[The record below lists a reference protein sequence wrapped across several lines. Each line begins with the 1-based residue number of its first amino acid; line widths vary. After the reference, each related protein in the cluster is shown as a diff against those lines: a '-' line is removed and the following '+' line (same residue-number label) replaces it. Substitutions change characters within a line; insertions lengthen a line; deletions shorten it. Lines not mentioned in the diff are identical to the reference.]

1 MKNKGLVITLAPGLA
16 NCGRILH
23 LDLARFMEK
32 PQETIKN
39 CLTAAL
45 DNNAKCR
52 SVAFPAL
59 GTGELVLSHLH
70 AAIFHRSSIV
80 GMSSHPPTCLPL
92 PLALQSHQYYCNWTC
107 GPFLILGSGEAGDCQ
122 GETVTLE

>member
-1 MKNKGLVITLAPGLA
+1 MKKKGRVITPAPGLA
-16 NCGRILH
+16 NCDKILH

-45 DNNAKCR
+45 DNNTKCR

-59 GTGELVLSHLH
+59 GTGELVSSRLR

-80 GMSSHPPTCLPL
+80 GMFSHPPTRLPL
-92 PLALQSHQYYCNWTC
+92 PLALQSHQYY
-107 GPFLILGSGEAGDCQ
+107 FYQ
-122 GETVTLE
+122 